1 MLGSMGLSGAVCFV
15 FKFNLVV
22 GSLKLAFLCQGK
34 FLPLFVT
41 EGFKMV

>member
-1 MLGSMGLSGAVCFV
+1 MLGSMGLNGAVCFV

-22 GSLKLAFLCQGK
+22 GSLNLAFLFQRK

-41 EGFKMV
+41 EGFEMV